1 MTTLNLFL
9 KSCPKCAATLTVDA
23 KKCDCGY
30 RYEPQ
35 SADRPHP
42 PSEELVAKAEAL
54 YEYYLTART
63 VQALNVV
70 KTVKLDLARNPDDPE
85 LAMRLKR
92 AEQEAQTL
100 QAKLAAQTYKTA
112 EARKTANEARSRL
125 EQTSAQ
131 QVSKEPPESF
141 RALQEIRGNEV
152 IHDVQTKAIVD
163 TLIDQRI
170 EISPDEQLAK
180 AEKVLRAVE
189 MVQSTKES
197 EIAEFITEDE
207 LNELKRQGAAES
219 SLKIER

>member
-1 MTTLNLFL
+1 
-9 KSCPKCAATLTVDA
+9 
-23 KKCDCGY
+23 
-30 RYEPQ
+30 
-35 SADRPHP
+35 
-42 PSEELVAKAEAL
+42 VAKAEAL

-70 KTVKLDLARNPDDPE
+70 KTVKLDLARNSDDPE

-141 RALQEIRGNEV
+141 RALHANRGNEAM
-152 IHDVQTKAIVD
+152 HDVQTKAIVD
-163 TLIDQRI
+163 TLIDQGI
-170 EISPDEQLAK
+170 EISPVEQLAK

-189 MVQSTKES
+189 MAQSTKES
-197 EIAEFITEDE
+197 EMAEFITEDE

-219 SLKIER
+219 SLKTER